1 MTSLA
6 SAHTICFALLKRTC
20 TMRHC
25 IVTEHGILKVLVPR
39 KGCEVMWLVAL
50 ILSDFPTT
58 DRHGDS
64 WRACR
69 CWPESLIFKAVV
81 LCRASFLY
89 PTQGSV
95 RATPQSSH
103 RSPPRSNASSQSAP
117 LFISSQYG
125 AHAPPFCVSRR
136 KRRSVARAHT
146 PPIESPA
153 ARQLNWAGW
162 P

>member
-6 SAHTICFALLKRTC
+6 SAACTYYQFAPLKRTC
-20 TMRHC
+20 TTRHC
-25 IVTEHGILKVLVPR
+25 KRTEHGILKVLVLR

-69 CWPESLIFKAVV
+69 CCPQSLIFEAVV

-89 PTQGSV
+89 PTRGSV
-95 RATPQSSH
+95 RATPQSWH
-103 RSPPRSNASSQSAP
+103 LLSPETQRGVAIRTTFHLIAVWGPCPRSVSSGLRDALWLEP
-117 LFISSQYG
+117 
-125 AHAPPFCVSRR
+125 AR
-136 KRRSVARAHT
+136 RRSNRLQRA
-146 PPIESPA
+146 S
-153 ARQLNWAGW
+153 
-162 P
+162 